1 MTSYIPNR
9 QPADMTVDYQGLR
22 VLFNFGDTKSSLSLP
37 LTATLGVKQTFDFEM
52 SYDPACAVSVAEDDI
67 KKLCLEKNHSLRDF
81 EAIRLGI
88 KSFLR
93 EHQLYV
99 VNGVEY
105 RVRREDIL
113 GDIAKRA
120 IKGERVAKAGA
131 APESEVA

>member
-9 QPADMTVDYQGLR
+9 QPADMTVDYHGLR
-22 VLFNFGDTKSSLSLP
+22 VLFNFGDTKSPLSLP
-37 LTATLGVKQTFDFEM
+37 LTATLGVKQTFEM
-52 SYDPACAVSVAEDDI
+52 PYDPTCTVSVAEDDI

-113 GDIAKRA
+113 GEIANKVL
-120 IKGERVAKAGA
+120 KGERVPKTEA
-131 APESEVA
+131 APESEAA